1 MKSKK
6 RQNGGI
12 KKPNIFA
19 IFICLALVLLLFG
32 GGGAAIYNEYNKSSN
47 KLPAGPNYEPGD
59 PIGPFGSN
67 YINHLSNIYRHEE
80 EEVEQDYY
88 MAENEN

>member
-12 KKPNIFA
+12 KKPNIIA

-32 GGGAAIYNEYNKSSN
+32 GGGTAIYKYNKSSN
-47 KLPAGPNYEPGD
+47 KLPTEPNYEPGD
-59 PIGPFGSN
+59 AFGPFGSD
-67 YINHLSNIYRHEE
+67 YINHLSNIYHHDEV
-80 EEVEQDYY
+80 EVEQDYY
-88 MAENEN
+88 MAKNEN

>member
-12 KKPNIFA
+12 KKPNMIA

-32 GGGAAIYNEYNKSSN
+32 GGGTAIYKYNKSSN
-47 KLPAGPNYEPGD
+47 NIETETNYKPGD
-59 PIGPFGSN
+59 PIK
-67 YINHLSNIYRHEE
+67 HLSNIYYHEE
-80 EEVEQDYY
+80 EEEEDYY
-88 MAENEN
+88 IRD

>member
-12 KKPNIFA
+12 KKPNMIA

-32 GGGAAIYNEYNKSSN
+32 GGGTAIYKYNKSSN
-47 KLPAGPNYEPGD
+47 NIETETNYKPGD
-59 PIGPFGSN
+59 P
-67 YINHLSNIYRHEE
+67 INHLSNIYYHEE
-80 EEVEQDYY
+80 EEEEDYY
-88 MAENEN
+88 IRD

>member
-12 KKPNIFA
+12 KKPNMIA

-32 GGGAAIYNEYNKSSN
+32 GGGTAIYKYNKSIN
-47 KLPAGPNYEPGD
+47 NI
-59 PIGPFGSN
+59 PIGTDYKSGDPFGSDN
-67 YINHLSNIYRHEE
+67 INHLSNIYHHDEV
-80 EEVEQDYY
+80 EVEQDYY